1 MCANIVTGHATDDD
15 DDAPL
20 VMAPGSVFQAI
31 IPPIILISDKLLLG
45 ERERRSFHHGNDVL
59 FVAAFVES
67 WDYNVELR
75 TVLEEQLI
83 WILWPLYPSTVV
95 Q

>member
-1 MCANIVTGHATDDD
+1 MAHTNTSTLHICIIVPLGSCILHNTGNIMCANIVTGHATDDD

-67 WDYNVELR
+67 
-75 TVLEEQLI
+75 
-83 WILWPLYPSTVV
+83 
-95 Q
+95 